1 MKALS
6 KETRNRDLRE
16 ELKEN
21 SKNYET
27 IAIELLNQCYY
38 DNAKLAQR
46 VVIAA
51 VSELN
56 DRTCLDMVFHSHLL
70 KFMSH
75 VCYQSLVEKIWNG
88 HIRPGHSF
96 FRIILTCLFPPLL
109 FTLDY
114 RKKPSVK
121 QLISLPSNHVCS
133 LPTHSLGINLGL
145 ENCL

>member
-70 KFMSH
+70 KFMSGTK
-75 VCYQSLVEKIWNG
+75 VWWRKYGTGIFDQGTVFSELFLLAYFRRFSLRSIIEKKNK
-88 HIRPGHSF
+88 
-96 FRIILTCLFPPLL
+96 C
-109 FTLDY
+109 
-114 RKKPSVK
+114 
-121 QLISLPSNHVCS
+121 
-133 LPTHSLGINLGL
+133 
-145 ENCL
+145 